1 MNIRNGRELLGVW
14 TEGAGRRF
22 LSLLYRPEEDDIPDL
37 AFGFVHIPPQTAATV
52 HEHDATDEF
61 WVIIGGTGEAV
72 VGDERGGL
80 KPGDVLHGPA
90 GIPHQLINTSED
102 EPLEAVFILCPA
114 GDERNVVG
122 LMDQQEPQYLE

>member
-1 MNIRNGRELLGVW
+1 MDIRNGRELPGVW

-22 LSLLYRPEEDDIPDL
+22 LSLLYRPEKDDIPDL
-37 AFGFVHIPPQTAATV
+37 AFGFVHIPSQTAATA

-61 WVIIGGTGEAV
+61 WVIVTGTGEAV

-80 KPGDVLHGPA
+80 KPGDVVHGPP

-102 EPLEAVFILCPA
+102 APLEAVYILCPA
-114 GDERNVVG
+114 GDERNVVE
-122 LMDQQEPQYLE
+122 MMARQSPQFLE